1 METLISIF
9 REVRDPRDF
18 NAQHDLPA
26 MLFIGLAATL
36 CGAKSCVDFADF
48 AAANEAT
55 LAEIVDLKHG
65 APSHDCFSR
74 VFRLLDPEEMAQ
86 VFTRFTAALRHGL
99 GLDAPKGVVAV
110 DGKRLRRGYERG
122 RAFMPPLMVSV
133 WDAETRL
140 SLATRHA
147 PGTDEVAATLAA
159 LKSLV
164 LKGCTV
170 TTDALHCHPRMAAE
184 VRATGAHY
192 ALKLK
197 SNHAPLFA
205 CVQTAFAT
213 AERDGTLEFYE
224 ETDSG
229 HDRQERRRASVI
241 ARPADAPAFP
251 HLCAVGRIELE
262 RQANGKS
269 SATVHYVV
277 LSKRLTPKR
286 VLEVTRM
293 PWSVENHLHRSLDVV
308 FYEDDARTR
317 KNYGPHNLAVLRRI
331 ALDILRAHP
340 DNRSVGRKMKL
351 AAWSKSFFFELFTH
365 LR

>member
-26 MLFIGLAATL
+26 MLFIGLSATL
-36 CGAKSCVDFADF
+36 CGGKSCVDFADF

-55 LAEIVDLKHG
+55 FAEIVDLKHG
-65 APSHDCFSR
+65 PPSHDCFSR
-74 VFRLLDPEEMAQ
+74 VFRLLDPGEMAQ
-86 VFTRFTAALRHGL
+86 VFTRFMTALRQGL
-99 GLDAPKGVVAV
+99 GLGAAKGVVAV

-147 PGTDEVAATLAA
+147 PGSDEVAATLAA
-159 LKSLV
+159 LKALV
-164 LKGCTV
+164 LKGCIV
-170 TTDALHCHPRMAAE
+170 TADALHCHPRMAAE

-197 SNHAPLFA
+197 GNHAPLFTS
-205 CVQTAFAT
+205 VQAAFAKAD
-213 AERDGTLEFYE
+213 AEGKLDFYE
-224 ETDSG
+224 ESDSG
-229 HDRQERRRASVI
+229 HDRRERRRASVI
-241 ARPADAPAFP
+241 ARPADAPVFP
-251 HLCAVGRIELE
+251 DLSAVGRIEVE
-262 RQANGKS
+262 RQANDKFAKS
-269 SATVHYVV
+269 VHYVV

-286 VLEVTRM
+286 MLEVTRM
-293 PWSVENHLHRSLDVV
+293 HWSVENQLHRTLDVV

-317 KNYGPHNLAVLRRI
+317 KNFAPQNLAVLRRI
-331 ALDILRAHP
+331 ALDILRSHP
-340 DNRSVGRKMKL
+340 DNRSVGRKMKF
-351 AAWSKSFFFELFTH
+351 AAWNKSFFFELFTH
-365 LR
+365 LQ